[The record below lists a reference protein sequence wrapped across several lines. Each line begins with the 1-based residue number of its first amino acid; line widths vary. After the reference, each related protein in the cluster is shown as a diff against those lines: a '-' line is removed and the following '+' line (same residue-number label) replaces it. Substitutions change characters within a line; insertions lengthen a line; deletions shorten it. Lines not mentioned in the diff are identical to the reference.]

1 MSFEVYV
8 CVNKREQTV
17 SLLVDEH
24 ATAELMYAVCLLC
37 ADYEAHKQDLLEAA
51 PVLLNQL
58 PPEPQGGTTPEP
70 PRFATGRLRAI
81 EGVYRDVV
89 DKELWGL

>member
-1 MSFEVYV
+1 VSFGVYV
-8 CVNKREQTV
+8 CVNKRGHTV

-24 ATAELMYAVCLLC
+24 ATASLMYAVCLLC
-37 ADYEAHKQDLLEAA
+37 ADYEAHKQELLEAA
-51 PVLLNQL
+51 PVLLIHMV
-58 PPEPQGGTTPEP
+58 PRTAWGTTPKP
-70 PRFATGRLRAI
+70 PRFADRLRVI

>member
-8 CVNKREQTV
+8 CVNKREHTV

-24 ATAELMYAVCLLC
+24 ATAALMYAVCLLC
-37 ADYEAHKQDLLEAA
+37 TDYEAHKQELLEAA
-51 PVLLNQL
+51 PVLLIHMV
-58 PPEPQGGTTPEP
+58 
-70 PRFATGRLRAI
+70 PRTAWGNHTEATAICRLRAI
-81 EGVYRDVV
+81 EDVYRDVV